1 MSNENTRITQ
11 ERWSDTE
18 STANL
23 RAVYWTSSQVI
34 ARYLNRRCTGDP
46 NADWLTWL
54 DHVVL
59 RPTGRELD
67 CLVLGCGEGWL
78 ERALAPS
85 PAVRSILAMDISP
98 RAVEKAARMAAE
110 QGLDGTISY
119 RAANL
124 DHDPLPTA
132 AFNVVIAHSVLHH
145 VEELEFAYEQIAES
159 LRPGGLLVIHEYVGN
174 CRLQYG
180 DDQIER
186 MNAIVHR
193 LPAHF
198 RRSALTGEVFTERVR
213 PPLDVVTA
221 TDPSEGI
228 RSEEVL
234 TAAAAHFEI
243 VRHVDL
249 GGSILQPLLY
259 ELAPNFSDT
268 DPDHRAILELMVLLE
283 ESLIDARVLASDF
296 VFTLAKR
303 LQDQSLAFDLPN
315 EPINA
320 GTAPL
325 PCSPWLTRSRL
336 PETGGV
342 STVLEHLAERVTGEA
357 DGDPVDWI
365 VQQARTGFLRPLR
378 LARARLLETGDFETA
393 LRSRF
398 RSLAIG
404 WPTAENDEPCHAFYS
419 LATLGVVELADAT
432 VVDRM
437 ADAIVESGSVIL
449 LIPCREPNQVPTEA
463 IRTKVRAAARS
474 LPGRFDLSPLFAPLP
489 AEFDSTPPV
498 DLVALRHSLERRF
511 TVSHWKALGWPI
523 LNVLIP
529 VLAHQLNPEIE
540 EDATLLSLLCLLDQ
554 QLVDDSVLPTDYL
567 LVVAKKKKPGNADSF

>member
-1 MSNENTRITQ
+1 
-11 ERWSDTE
+11 
-18 STANL
+18 
-23 RAVYWTSSQVI
+23 
-34 ARYLNRRCTGDP
+34 
-46 NADWLTWL
+46 
-54 DHVVL
+54 
-59 RPTGRELD
+59 
-67 CLVLGCGEGWL
+67 
-78 ERALAPS
+78 
-85 PAVRSILAMDISP
+85 
-98 RAVEKAARMAAE
+98 MAAE

-132 AFNVVIAHSVLHH
+132 AFDVVIAHSVLHH

-159 LRPGGLLVIHEYVGN
+159 LRPGGLLVVHEYVGN

-186 MNAIVHR
+186 MNAIMDR

-243 VRHVDL
+243 VHHVDL

-259 ELAPNFSDT
+259 ELTPNFSDT
-268 DPDHRAILELMVLLE
+268 NPDHRAILELMVLLE
-283 ESLIDARVLASDF
+283 ESLIDARVLSSDF
-296 VFTLAKR
+296 VFVLAKR
-303 LQDQSLAFDLPN
+303 LQDQALAFNVSNVPVDTGGEQP
-315 EPINA
+315 
-320 GTAPL
+320 
-325 PCSPWLTRSRL
+325 PCSPWLIRSRL
-336 PETGGV
+336 PETGGIGKV
-342 STVLEHLAERVTGEA
+342 IEHLAERVTGEP

-365 VQQARTGFLRPLR
+365 VRQAGTGFLRPLR
-378 LARARLLETGDFETA
+378 FARARLLETGEFETA

-398 RSLAIG
+398 SSLAVG
-404 WPTAENDEPCHAFYS
+404 WPTAESDEPCHAFYS
-419 LATLGVVELADAT
+419 LATLGVAELTDTT
-432 VVDRM
+432 VVDRL
-437 ADAIVESGSVIL
+437 ANAIVKDGSVVL
-449 LIPCREPNQVPTEA
+449 LIPCREHNQVPTEA
-463 IRTKVRAAARS
+463 TRAKICATARC
-474 LPGRFDLSPLFAPLP
+474 LPSRFDLSPIFAPLP
-489 AEFDSTPPV
+489 AEADSAPPI

-511 TVSHWKALGWPI
+511 KISHWKALGWPI

-540 EDATLLSLLCLLDQ
+540 EDTTLLSLLCLLDR
-554 QLVDDSVLPTDYL
+554 QLVDDGLLPTEYL
-567 LVVAKKKKPGNADSF
+567 LVVAKKQA